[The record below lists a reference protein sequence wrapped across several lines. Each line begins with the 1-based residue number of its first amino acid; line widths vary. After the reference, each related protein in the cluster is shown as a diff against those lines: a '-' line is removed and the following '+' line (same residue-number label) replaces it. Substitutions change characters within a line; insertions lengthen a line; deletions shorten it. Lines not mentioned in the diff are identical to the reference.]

1 MPADEGLR
9 SNQVAS
15 SASQD
20 MPPAATAAEQG
31 TPVTSP
37 LVPSP
42 PLQMQVP
49 SWATSG
55 VLATSISIG
64 TGALAG
70 IMMRRR
76 QLRAERAAKS
86 ARHTLTESLQ
96 AAGEQ
101 ARGTAAQSSAAAAQ
115 ARRQAAHSAKRAA
128 KSGRWFRRGVL
139 LGAALGILLAPQPG
153 ARLRERL
160 RESARQW
167 FTHGA

>member
-1 MPADEGLR
+1 
-9 SNQVAS
+9 
-15 SASQD
+15 

-37 LVPSP
+37 LAPSP

-86 ARHTLTESLQ
+86 ARQTLTESLQ
-96 AAGEQ
+96 AAGGQ
-101 ARGTAAQSSAAAAQ
+101 ARGTAGQAGTAAGDGRRPA
-115 ARRQAAHSAKRAA
+115 ARRGKR
-128 KSGRWFRRGVL
+128 
-139 LGAALGILLAPQPG
+139 P
-153 ARLRERL
+153 AR
-160 RESARQW
+160 
-167 FTHGA
+167 

>member
-1 MPADEGLR
+1 
-9 SNQVAS
+9 
-15 SASQD
+15 
-20 MPPAATAAEQG
+20 
-31 TPVTSP
+31 
-37 LVPSP
+37 
-42 PLQMQVP
+42 MQVP

-101 ARGTAAQSSAAAAQ
+101 ARGTAAQAGTAAAP
-115 ARRQAAHSAKRAA
+115 ARQQVARGAKRAAA

-139 LGAALGILLAPQPG
+139 LGAALGILFAPQPG
-153 ARLRERL
+153 AQLRERL
-160 RESARQW
+160 SESARQR
-167 FTHGA
+167 FNRGT